1 MKDKRRT
8 NEPAAWRKWTFL
20 RVMRDYWVDLIL
32 LNMIFLVCC
41 LPVVSV
47 PAAMMSMCNLI
58 FRMQREEPVRVFR
71 DFCWEFRRLL
81 PKSVF
86 SGLCLVLGLGLCG
99 LSAYYVFGSG
109 DSQGML
115 LPAVIAVFILVYLVF
130 SVCLYVVPMAAIL
143 EIPASLILRNGLILS
158 IALPGRAVGALVVIL
173 CLNFLLL
180 ITTPYTLPAF
190 AIIHFSLCGL
200 IGMCFAEEGLR
211 RCIL

>member
-32 LNMIFLVCC
+32 LNMIFLVFC

-47 PAAMMSMCNLI
+47 PAAMMSMCSLI
-58 FRMQREEPVRVFR
+58 FRMQKEETVRVFR
-71 DFCWEFRRLL
+71 DFCREFRRLM
-81 PKSVF
+81 PKSIF
-86 SGLCLVLGLGLCG
+86 PGLCLVLGLGLCG
-99 LSAYYVFGSG
+99 LGVCYVFGGRGSP
-109 DSQGML
+109 GML
-115 LPAVIAVFILVYLVF
+115 LPAVISLFILVYLVF
-130 SVCLYVVPMAAIL
+130 SVCLYVFPMAAIL

-158 IALPGRAVGALVVIL
+158 IALPGRAVGALSVIL

-190 AIIHFSLCGL
+190 VIIHFSLCGL
-200 IGMCFAEEGLR
+200 TGMCFAEKGIR